1 VEHAGVELVLGIPRC
16 LPDYGCCCG
25 DYAGIL
31 QKKEMAVGL
40 STYFVAHRFKECSL

>member
-1 VEHAGVELVLGIPRC
+1 MPG
-16 LPDYGCCCG
+16 YGCCVG

-40 STYFVAHRFKECSL
+40 SKYFVANRLKECSL